1 MQIERACADIE
12 VFDLKTAYLG
22 RSHSLLIC
30 PPNEYV
36 TAISGGHLIQCGGA
50 QRTHGTTDPGGVW
63 HPVHRKEC
71 LTIPLKYLRRKWTM
85 QSTDDDGIVFSTA
98 CLCLGFPMRTD
109 WYLRVEKQ
117 STTPV
122 QALAVQPLPD

>member
-1 MQIERACADIE
+1 
-12 VFDLKTAYLG
+12 
-22 RSHSLLIC
+22 
-30 PPNEYV
+30 
-36 TAISGGHLIQCGGA
+36 
-50 QRTHGTTDPGGVW
+50 
-63 HPVHRKEC
+63 
-71 LTIPLKYLRRKWTM
+71 M

-122 QALAVQPLPD
+122 QALAVQPLPDARRQRVIHSGMTEGALQAH